1 MSFYQAHVYPHLVQ
15 LLGDP
20 KTIREVRQRILPLAH
35 GTVLEIGAG
44 AGANFVHYDPAR
56 VRKLYALEPNPGM
69 TRLAER
75 KQAGLKLDVEF
86 LDCPG
91 ERIPLEGGS
100 VDAIVSTF
108 TLCTIANVAEAMQE
122 IGRVLKPGGKLIF
135 FEIGVSPDARV
146 RRWQEWWEPAHRW
159 LFEGLSLT
167 RDIPALL
174 AQGYLIVSE
183 IESGYLTP
191 FPKSWAYAYWGTA
204 VRP

>member
-1 MSFYQAHVYPHLVQ
+1 MPFYAVVVYPYLVKM
-15 LLGDP
+15 LGDP
-20 KTIREVRQRILPLAH
+20 KTIREVRQRIVPLAH
-35 GTVLEIGAG
+35 GAVLEIGAG
-44 AGANFVHYDPAR
+44 AGANFVHYDAAR

-69 TRLAER
+69 IRLAER
-75 KQAGLKLDVEF
+75 ERARLKLAAEF

-91 ERIPLEGGS
+91 ERIPLEDSS

-108 TLCTIANVAEAMQE
+108 ALCTIANVADAIEE

-135 FEIGVSPDARV
+135 FEIGASPDARV

-159 LFEGLSLT
+159 LFEGLSLS

-174 AQGYLIVSE
+174 AQGNLIVSQ
-183 IESGYLTP
+183 IESEYLTP

-204 VRP
+204 IRP

>member
-1 MSFYQAHVYPHLVQ
+1 VSLYQAHIYPHLVQ
-15 LLGDP
+15 MLGDP
-20 KTIREVRQRILPLAH
+20 KTIREVRQRIVPLAH

-44 AGANFVHYDPAR
+44 AGANFVHYDAAR

-75 KQAGLKLDVEF
+75 ERTRLKLDVEF
-86 LDCPG
+86 LACPA

-108 TLCTIANVAEAMQE
+108 TLCTIANGAEAMQE
-122 IGRVLKPGGKLIF
+122 IRRILKPGGKLIF
-135 FEIGVSPDARV
+135 FEIGVSTNARV
-146 RRWQEWWEPAHRW
+146 RRWQEWWEPVHRW

-167 RDIPALL
+167 GDIPALVAEGNL
-174 AQGYLIVSE
+174 VISQ
-183 IESGYLTP
+183 IEGGYLTP

-204 VRP
+204 IRP

>member
-1 MSFYQAHVYPHLVQ
+1 MSFYQAHVYPHLVKM
-15 LLGDP
+15 LGDP
-20 KTIREVRQRILPLAH
+20 KTIRDVRQRIVPLAH
-35 GTVLEIGAG
+35 GTVLEIGVG
-44 AGANFVHYDPAR
+44 AGANLGHYDAAR

-69 TRLAER
+69 IRLAER
-75 KQAGLKLDVEF
+75 ERTCLQLDVEF

-91 ERIPLEGGS
+91 ERIPLEDGS

-122 IGRVLKPGGKLIF
+122 IRRVLKPGGTLIF

-146 RRWQEWWEPAHRW
+146 RCWQEWWEPVHRW

-174 AQGYLIVSE
+174 AEGNLVISQ

-204 VRP
+204 ICA

>member
-1 MSFYQAHVYPHLVQ
+1 MQVSSLIF
-15 LLGDP
+15 
-20 KTIREVRQRILPLAH
+20 
-35 GTVLEIGAG
+35 
-44 AGANFVHYDPAR
+44 GANFEHYNSAG

-69 TRLAER
+69 IRLAARER
-75 KQAGLKLDVEF
+75 ARLKLAVEF
-86 LDCPG
+86 LDCSG
-91 ERIPLEGGS
+91 ERLEGSS

-108 TLCTIANVAEAMQE
+108 TLCTIANVAEVMQE

>member
-1 MSFYQAHVYPHLVQ
+1 MSFYRAHVYPHLVQ

-20 KTIREVRQRILPLAH
+20 KTIRDVRQRIVPLAH

-44 AGANFVHYDPAR
+44 AGANFGHYDAAR

-69 TRLAER
+69 IRLAER
-75 KQAGLKLDVEF
+75 ERARWKLDVEF

-91 ERIPLEGGS
+91 EHIPLEDGS

-122 IGRVLKPGGKLIF
+122 IRRVLKTGGTLIF

-146 RRWQEWWEPAHRW
+146 RRWQQWWEPAHRW

-174 AQGYLIVSE
+174 IQDNLIVSQ
-183 IESGYLTP
+183 IEGVYLTP
-191 FPKSWAYAYWGTA
+191 FPKSWAYASWGTA
-204 VRP
+204 ICA